1 MPVNQLTDVQA
12 QLVAAL
18 QRRADAGDPP
28 PSYRTLCTEFGWAST
43 GTVRDHLRAL
53 ARKGYV
59 QLPGGR
65 GGRVR
70 LRGVAPIQSVP
81 VIGHVAAGV
90 PLPAD
95 EDIEG
100 FLPVPAAWTTRGR
113 LFALRVTGD
122 SMKDAGILEGD
133 HVIVRRQSVATSGEI
148 VVVTVDGETTLKRL
162 VLQHAQTLLVPEN
175 PRYEAIE
182 IRTES
187 TLIHGVV
194 VGLLRTYRRDHAWI
208 APPDL
213 AD

>member
-1 MPVNQLTDVQA
+1 MPELTDVQA
-12 QLVAAL
+12 QLLTAL
-18 QRRADAGDPP
+18 RRRVDAGDSP

-70 LRGVAPIQSVP
+70 LSGAAPVRSIP
-81 VIGHVAAGV
+81 VVGRVAAGA
-90 PLPAD
+90 PQPAD
-95 EDIEG
+95 EDTEG
-100 FLPVPAAWTTRGR
+100 FLPVPAAWTATGR
-113 LFALRVTGD
+113 FFALRVTGD

-133 HVIVRRQSVATSGEI
+133 HVIVRHQQVATSGEI

-162 VLQHAQTLLVPEN
+162 VLQRGQALLMPEN
-175 PRYEAIE
+175 PAYETIE
-182 IRTES
+182 VRTES

-194 VGLLRTYRRDHAWI
+194 VGLLRAFQRDHAWI
-208 APPDL
+208 SPPDF

>member
-1 MPVNQLTDVQA
+1 MTQLTNIQA
-12 QLVAAL
+12 QLLAAL
-18 QRRADAGDPP
+18 RRRVEAGDPP
-28 PSYRTLCTEFGWAST
+28 PSYRMLCTEFGWSST

-70 LRGVAPIQSVP
+70 LCVATPIRSIP
-81 VIGHVAAGV
+81 VIGRVAAGV
-90 PLPAD
+90 PRPAD

-100 FLPVPAAWTTRGR
+100 FLPVPAAWTPSGHF
-113 LFALRVTGD
+113 FALRVNGD

-133 HVIVRRQSVATSGEI
+133 HVIVRHQLVATSGEI
-148 VVVTVDGETTLKRL
+148 VVVTIEGATTLKRL
-162 VLQHAQTLLVPEN
+162 VLQRAQTLLVPEN
-175 PRYEAIE
+175 SAYDAIE
-182 IRTES
+182 IRTDS

-208 APPDL
+208 APLDL